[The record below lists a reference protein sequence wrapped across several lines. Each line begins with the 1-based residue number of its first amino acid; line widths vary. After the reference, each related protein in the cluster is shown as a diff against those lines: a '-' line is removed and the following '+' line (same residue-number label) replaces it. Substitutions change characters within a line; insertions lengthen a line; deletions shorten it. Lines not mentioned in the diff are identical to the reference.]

1 MLNSVDDYA
10 HLVNSDWTV
19 DKRINSL
26 VNDLMHNYKIK
37 ENDLQGAL
45 RRNKFTISVGDEL
58 PAGILKLAKVYIA
71 KKRKLKVG
79 DKMAGRHGNKGIVAR
94 IVRQEDMPF
103 LEDGTPVD
111 IVLNP
116 LGVPSRMNIGQIYE
130 TVLGWAGQKMG
141 KTFATPIFDGATNE
155 QIDELTKEAGVPQF
169 GHTYLYDGGTG
180 ERFDQPATVGV
191 IYMLKLGHM
200 VDDKMHS
207 RSIGPYSLITQQPLG
222 GKAQFGGQR
231 FGEMEVWA
239 LEAYGASSTLQEILT
254 VKSDDVIGR
263 AKTYESIVKGE
274 AMPKPGLPESFN
286 VLMHELKGLGLDIR
300 LEE

>member
-1 MLNSVDDYA
+1 
-10 HLVNSDWTV
+10 LVN
-19 DKRINSL
+19 RLI
-26 VNDLMHNYKIK
+26 HNYKIK
-37 ENDLQGAL
+37 VSDLQGLL
-45 RRNKFTISVGDEL
+45 RRKKFAVTVGDEL
-58 PAGILKLAKVYIA
+58 PKGIIKLAKVYIA

-94 IVRQEDMPF
+94 IVRAEDMPF

-130 TVLGWAGQKMG
+130 TVLAWAGKNLG
-141 KTFATPIFDGATNE
+141 EKYASPIFDGAH
-155 QIDELTKEAGVPQF
+155 IDEINELTRKAGIPDF

-180 ERFDQPATVGV
+180 ERFDQPATVGI
-191 IYMLKLGHM
+191 IYIIKLGHM
-200 VDDKMHS
+200 IEDKMHA

-239 LEAYGASSTLQEILT
+239 LEAYGAAATLREILT
-254 VKSDDVIGR
+254 VKSDDVMGR
-263 AKTYESIVKGE
+263 AKTYEAIVKGDK
-274 AMPKPGLPESFN
+274 MPEPGLPESFN
-286 VLMHELKGLGLDIR
+286 VLMHELKGLGLNLK